1 MRISDWSSDV
11 CSSDLRRR
19 KSDTGGA
26 RQIAAAFIGFVAGK
40 GGPCGGKAH
49 MIGDLVLADFT
60 QAGGAVCVKPCACE
74 PGGGAPHIHRYDFF
88 PNSLSISPSIAAAP
102 ASPSSPCCLKTCT
115 NLPPRTLRR

>member
-40 GGPCGGKAH
+40 GGPCGRKAH

-60 QAGGAVCVKPCACE
+60 QAGGAVCVKSCASE
-74 PGGGAPHIHRYDFF
+74 PRSEERRGGNECVSTCSSRRSTIH
-88 PNSLSISPSIAAAP
+88 
-102 ASPSSPCCLKTCT
+102 
-115 NLPPRTLRR
+115 